1 MFPHPAS
8 FTSRAQFEIVGPFDE
23 SFAIAGDFEH
33 LLRILKR
40 GARARFMDIHVVNM
54 TAGGMSQQASNRVR
68 IAREVYRARY
78 RNGVVTTPAW
88 RSPGLYWTLAQ
99 TWFRYRLKPALQ
111 RIGRSLPGRPVARR

>member
-8 FTSRAQFEIVGPFDE
+8 FTSRAQFDVVGHFDE

-40 GARARFMDIHVVNM
+40 GSRARFMDILVVNM
-54 TAGGMSQQASNRVR
+54 TAGGISQQPSNRLR

-88 RSPGLYWTLAQ
+88 RSPGYYRTLAR
-99 TWFRYRLKPALQ
+99 TWVTYRLKPAVKG
-111 RIGRSLPGRPVARR
+111 ITAALPRPR